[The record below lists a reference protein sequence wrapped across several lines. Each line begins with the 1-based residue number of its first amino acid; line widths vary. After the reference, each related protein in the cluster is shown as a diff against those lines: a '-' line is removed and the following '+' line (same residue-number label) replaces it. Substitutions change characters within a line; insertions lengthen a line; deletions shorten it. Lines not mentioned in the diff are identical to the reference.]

1 MRASKRVLRC
11 IPPHT
16 GIFFFS
22 PRDQLLLS
30 GLVFDV
36 NSPIAGHQ
44 QPQEHTGLQMR
55 HAGLDTLHHFCGR
68 RKENGISFWSEL
80 LRARFPPLFWLRDKI
95 WEGSLH
101 IAVIKYL
108 LFKEDS
114 RNFLKLM
121 ASSLCLDSTTSI
133 EPFIELF
140 AQLFYYR

>member
-1 MRASKRVLRC
+1 MAFLTSECCCKPDSGRELQAQTSLFTLLGPESLCLGALVWFLKTVFSIASGHMRASKCVLRC

-55 HAGLDTLHHFCGR
+55 HAGLDTLHHFVAGGKRTESLSGR
-68 RKENGISFWSEL
+68 S
-80 LRARFPPLFWLRDKI
+80 
-95 WEGSLH
+95 
-101 IAVIKYL
+101 Y
-108 LFKEDS
+108 
-114 RNFLKLM
+114 
-121 ASSLCLDSTTSI
+121 
-133 EPFIELF
+133 
-140 AQLFYYR
+140 